1 MTEKFGPCPPELR
14 LHQDRQM
21 SGDKWHTQIT
31 AIGLSEL
38 TDMSRCDKRYSPG
51 RDRGRYK
58 LERDLFG
65 GRALGGPANPGS
77 SSSTSSFSP
86 CLLFP
91 PSQPPPQHLVLTIIC
106 AIICSLSLCL
116 PFPPPWKCH
125 AGKDNVSL
133 IAPGVLLN

>member
-51 RDRGRYK
+51 RDGVDTNWR
-58 LERDLFG
+58 EI
-65 GRALGGPANPGS
+65 
-77 SSSTSSFSP
+77 FSEEGHWVAQ
-86 CLLFP
+86 LI
-91 PSQPPPQHLVLTIIC
+91 QGAPPPQARSHPVSF
-106 AIICSLSLCL
+106 SL
-116 PFPPPWKCH
+116 
-125 AGKDNVSL
+125 
-133 IAPGVLLN
+133 LLSPRHST